1 MSSQQKNVDQ
11 QQVKQTSPSLSVQ
24 ERRVAILSCDY
35 NSNVF
40 DYFQWYKMYPARG
53 PALLISTGSDKKE
66 DGRFTVFHNKSAEH
80 FSLHIA
86 DSQLG
91 DTALYLCAASAQCS
105 PGTCSLYPNLQLG
118 PNHTRFRVSLC
129 EALRNASIYTRQ

>member
-1 MSSQQKNVDQ
+1 MSSQQKSGDQ

-35 NSNVF
+35 NNNLF
-40 DYFQWYKMYPARG
+40 YYFLWYKTYPARG
-53 PALLISTGSDKKE
+53 PALLISTSSDKKE

-91 DTALYLCAASAQCS
+91 DTALYLCVASAQCS
-105 PGTCSLYPNLQLG
+105 PGTGSLYPNLQLG
-118 PNHTRFRVSLC
+118 PKHTRFRVSLC